1 MVNSQ
6 FHIQN
11 KARFLTHRYI
21 ENSICLQVILAEQQ
35 YNPCSF
41 NVIKLKLIVDSQEVP
56 EGHEEPKNR
65 KL

>member
-11 KARFLTHRYI
+11 KARFLTHRKLYLFTS
-21 ENSICLQVILAEQQ
+21 NAREQQ
-35 YNPCSF
+35 YNPSSF